1 MKALERKNSDLEKD
15 HARMIT
21 VMGRV
26 VNSQDKQLKHQR
38 FEMGEQE
45 RRFQQVME
53 LKETEMKELKE
64 LWETELKEERRQSQE
79 MKELDVKKV
88 KEHDAK
94 VHKLEE
100 DNKVLKSQVESLKVD
115 SKET

>member
-1 MKALERKNSDLEKD
+1 
-15 HARMIT
+15 
-21 VMGRV
+21 
-26 VNSQDKQLKHQR
+26 
-38 FEMGEQE
+38 
-45 RRFQQVME
+45 
-53 LKETEMKELKE
+53 MKELKE